1 MRIKK
6 MPFEHNSFILSTNN
20 GDKGLSTLEWNQV
33 AEWLADRKMK
43 YNMQGGILTLYREID
58 CTLFTLRWISE

>member
-6 MPFEHNSFILSTNN
+6 MPFEHNSFILSKDN
-20 GDKGLSTLEWNQV
+20 GNKGLDTREWNEV
-33 AEWLADRKMK
+33 AEWLTERKMK
-43 YNMQGGILTLYREID
+43 FNMQGGILTLYREMD